1 MIESRTRA
9 TVKLSHRAS
18 VHHQSVLGFK
28 SIDHPVESG
37 CLQEGTHHA
46 HRGVQSFWKKDLAV
60 EKYPVVVGRG
70 LYSNIGSSIGNRA
83 LFLSHAHT
91 SFLA

>member
-1 MIESRTRA
+1 MLESRTRA
-9 TVKLSHRAS
+9 TVKLSHRPS
-18 VHHQSVLGFK
+18 VHHQSVSGFK
-28 SIDHPVESG
+28 STDHPVESG
-37 CLQEGTHHA
+37 CLQEGTQYT

-60 EKYPVVVGRG
+60 EKYPVVVRRG
-70 LYSNIGSSIGNRA
+70 LYSNIGSSIGKRA